1 MPAEESP
8 PKFLKDSERTS
19 YINNTVLP
27 ENKNI
32 DLLDNAELTLKLQAS
47 VALNVEL
54 KELVRSI
61 IETQRDYHL
70 DALVELQKNLQKLN
84 ELDN

>member
-1 MPAEESP
+1 
-8 PKFLKDSERTS
+8 
-19 YINNTVLP
+19 
-27 ENKNI
+27 
-32 DLLDNAELTLKLQAS
+32 LKLQAS